1 MFFRGYVKL
10 NFDIAP
16 FYIGIVMKE
25 APRWGDHNIT
35 RHWSQKVLGVVKKT
49 LLGDKMTSGNS

>member
-25 APRWGDHNIT
+25 APRWRPLHNAALVSKNS
-35 RHWSQKVLGVVKKT
+35 WGGEKT
-49 LLGDKMTSGNS
+49 LLGDKMTSGNC